1 MAINYIATVNS
12 QIDVEAS
19 MQQMI
24 EQLGSN
30 TVFVIL
36 LIPLVVGFFMVL
48 GWTLLIQGQSI
59 LSLTTSRKRVDWK
72 RILFSFGFWALV
84 TIAFT
89 GWDIYFNPEDF
100 EWNFD
105 LKKFLSLAVIAIL
118 LVPLQTSFEEYLFR
132 GHMMQGIGLMAR
144 NRWVPLVLTSIIFGL
159 MHLANPEV
167 ERLGNGIFIYYIGTG
182 FFLGI
187 MTLMDRGLELALG
200 FHASNNLITALL
212 VTADWTAFQTHSI
225 YKDVS
230 EPSLGW
236 DAILFVFIVYP
247 ILLLIFAKKYGWKN
261 WKQRLFGKVMEK
273 EEFLA
278 LEDGETKL
286 V

>member
-1 MAINYIATVNS
+1 MYIEQGYKGTGGLWKYLILPLGFIGLMAINYIATGNS

-89 GWDIYFNPEDF
+89 GGTIIFNPRISKGNLTF
-100 EWNFD
+100 KN
-105 LKKFLSLAVIAIL
+105 FLSLVVIAIL
-118 LVPLQTSFEEYLFR
+118 LWPFK
-132 GHMMQGIGLMAR
+132 
-144 NRWVPLVLTSIIFGL
+144 PVLKNTC
-159 MHLANPEV
+159 
-167 ERLGNGIFIYYIGTG
+167 
-182 FFLGI
+182 
-187 MTLMDRGLELALG
+187 
-200 FHASNNLITALL
+200 
-212 VTADWTAFQTHSI
+212 
-225 YKDVS
+225 S
-230 EPSLGW
+230 EN
-236 DAILFVFIVYP
+236 I
-247 ILLLIFAKKYGWKN
+247 
-261 WKQRLFGKVMEK
+261 
-273 EEFLA
+273 
-278 LEDGETKL
+278 
-286 V
+286 